1 MAVKVIVALVVYV
14 KRADAIDHRLK
25 LALIFDFGGVGLL
38 LRDGNGFGGF
48 YDLVDSSRIKFR
60 VIEVDTRRTER
71 RMASVLCSRCSSA
84 SMYWGAGLRRRFE
97 G

>member
-1 MAVKVIVALVVYV
+1 MKVIVALVVYV

-60 VIEVDTRRTER
+60 VIEVDTRENR
-71 RMASVLCSRCSSA
+71 AQNGFSLVQSLLKCFRCTGVQDCA
-84 SMYWGAGLRRRFE
+84 RRFE

>member
-25 LALIFDFGGVGLL
+25 LALIFDFEGVGLL

-60 VIEVDTRRTER
+60 VIEVDTRENR
-71 RMASVLCSRCSSA
+71 AQNGFSLVQSLLKCFDVLGCRIA
-84 SMYWGAGLRRRFE
+84 PPI
-97 G
+97 